1 MRTIFLEGL
10 VGVILFSASVV
21 FAQTPGLKVDIVVK
35 GGEQMVI
42 NKNDDHFTVTTKI
55 INMSDM
61 EQKIKVWSCNYDLS
75 WAGSMGV
82 VIESDVCEKNIP
94 QDIVLKPKQDYVR
107 DLQLKVSENVF
118 DGPVVFKLGFD
129 PKAASSLAS
138 KVSDKIIW
146 SEPAMIRMKT
156 QE

>member
-1 MRTIFLEGL
+1 MKRIVFAGL
-10 VGVILFSASVV
+10 VGSFLLGATVV
-21 FAQTPGLKVDIVVK
+21 FAQTTELRVDIVVK
-35 GGEQMVI
+35 GDQQKI
-42 NKNDDHFTVTTKI
+42 ILKDDGHFTVTTKI
-55 INMSDM
+55 INMSDI

-94 QDIVLKPKQDYVR
+94 QDIVLKPKEDYVR

-138 KVSDKIIW
+138 KVSDNIIW
-146 SEPAMIRMKT
+146 SEPAMIRTKA

>member
-1 MRTIFLEGL
+1 MKTIILAGLAGVFLFGS
-10 VGVILFSASVV
+10 VVV
-21 FAQTPGLKVDIVVK
+21 FAQTSELKVDIVVK
-35 GGEQMVI
+35 GDAQKVVP
-42 NKNDDHFTVTTKI
+42 KDDGHFTVTTKI
-55 INMSDM
+55 INISDM

-94 QDIVLKPKQDYVR
+94 QDIVLKPKEDYVR

-118 DGPVVFKLGFD
+118 EGPVVFKLGFD

-146 SEPAMIRMKT
+146 SEPAMIRTKV